1 MSEPPRQ
8 PTYWDYLHLLNLL
21 HQQHGFEESDEQ
33 LSEDELHFIVVHQ
46 VFELW
51 LKLVL
56 REVRAARDRLAA
68 EWVPERHLPH
78 LVRHLR
84 RVIEIFRLSIDSF
97 AVLETL
103 TPQDFLD
110 FRRKLGS
117 SSGFQSFQMRE
128 LEVLLGWH
136 FAHGA
141 ADPVSE
147 IDVLLRE
154 TPGGEGI
161 AERLWHARQEPSLH
175 DALMYWLSR
184 TPIQGSFP
192 KDEHDGSVVDQF
204 CRDYVQA
211 IARYDPALVDEFRR
225 YVGQAG
231 GQWQRRRALLG
242 IVFIESYRDL
252 PLLSWPYV
260 VLESVLEFEEQLVLW
275 RTRHA
280 RTVERM
286 IGRRSGTGGSSG
298 FAYLD
303 ATTQQ
308 RIFHELW
315 AVRTILLPREFLP
328 PLRGHELYQLRLTTN
343 FPPVAGED

>member
-1 MSEPPRQ
+1 
-8 PTYWDYLHLLNLL
+8 
-21 HQQHGFEESDEQ
+21 
-33 LSEDELHFIVVHQ
+33 
-46 VFELW
+46 
-51 LKLVL
+51 
-56 REVRAARDRLAA
+56 
-68 EWVPERHLPH
+68 
-78 LVRHLR
+78 
-84 RVIEIFRLSIDSF
+84 
-97 AVLETL
+97 
-103 TPQDFLD
+103 
-110 FRRKLGS
+110 
-117 SSGFQSFQMRE
+117 
-128 LEVLLGWH
+128 
-136 FAHGA
+136 
-141 ADPVSE
+141 
-147 IDVLLRE
+147 
-154 TPGGEGI
+154 
-161 AERLWHARQEPSLH
+161 
-175 DALMYWLSR
+175 
-184 TPIQGSFP
+184 
-192 KDEHDGSVVDQF
+192 
-204 CRDYVQA
+204 
-211 IARYDPALVDEFRR
+211 
-225 YVGQAG
+225 GQAG